1 MMRRLAQLAFLIAAL
16 AALIPRPDR
25 KTPGHG
31 TFPGWPETF
40 EGQPLIETPLAE
52 SEARFDAR
60 FPGKI
65 GRFRAGGD
73 IVIMRWAEKVTHRV
87 HPLSVCLRAG
97 GWTVEPLPIERR
109 EDGDWS
115 AFTARKEGEG
125 LVVREQVRAANGMT
139 FPDVEGWFWQALAG
153 QTSGPWLV
161 ISVASRGRP

>member
-40 EGQPLIETPLAE
+40 EGQPLIGTPLAE

-65 GRFRAGGD
+65 GRFRAGSD
-73 IVIMRWAEKVTHRV
+73 IVVMRWTDRATHRV

-97 GWTVEPLPIERR
+97 GWSIEPLPMARR
-109 EDGDWS
+109 DDGDWS
-115 AFTARKEGEG
+115 AFAARKGNET
-125 LVVREQVRAANGMT
+125 LAVREQVRAANGMV
-139 FPDVEGWFWQALAG
+139 FADVEGWFWQAMAG
-153 QTSGPWLV
+153 RTSGPWFV
-161 ISVASRGRP
+161 ISVASRERP

>member
-1 MMRRLAQLAFLIAAL
+1 MIRRLAQMAFLLAASAAL
-16 AALIPRPDR
+16 LPRQVPP
-25 KTPGHG
+25 TPASES
-31 TFPGWPETF
+31 FPGWPETF
-40 EGQPLIETPLAE
+40 EGHTLVETPLTE
-52 SEARFDAR
+52 SEALFDAR

-87 HPLSVCLRAG
+87 HPLSACLRAG

-115 AFTARKEGEG
+115 AFTARKGGKG
-125 LVVREQVRAANGMT
+125 LVVREQVRAADGMT